1 MECKWA
7 ISEQHNVFYTNR
19 KKLKEKL
26 MNQIR
31 QELKCILLIG
41 PRASGKTTTVL
52 DLKNEFD
59 DILMI

>member
-1 MECKWA
+1 
-7 ISEQHNVFYTNR
+7 
-19 KKLKEKL
+19 
-26 MNQIR
+26 MNQIS

-52 DLKNEFD
+52 DLQKDFD